1 MATRHHLRPPK
12 LLQLT
17 IQSPKMCGLW
27 SNSGKHSTWPDP
39 HPEKSIR
46 PIPSIPASAPSFQVQ
61 PRPSGLSSQSRPSGL
76 SSQPSQIS
84 STSSGRSG
92 KPTSKKP
99 PKVWAVSTSFPVAY
113 ATEGALRAELDAI
126 FGPRRYKLEYG
137 GDRYRVLS
145 DRVFTEVGCPESSP
159 TVLCHP
165 CAVYLT
171 GRKPGG
177 EKQST

>member
-1 MATRHHLRPPK
+1 MTTRHHLQPPE

-27 SNSGKHSTWPDP
+27 SNSGKHSTRPDP
-39 HPEKSIR
+39 HPEKPTR
-46 PIPSIPASAPSFQVQ
+46 PIPLIPASAPSFQAQ
-61 PRPSGLSSQSRPSGL
+61 PRPSGL

-99 PKVWAVSTSFPVAY
+99 PKAWAVSTSFPVAY

-126 FGPRRYKLEYG
+126 FGRRRYKLEYG

-145 DRVFTEVGCPESSP
+145 DRVFTEVGCPKSSP
-159 TVLCHP
+159 TALCHP

-177 EKQST
+177 EKQSI